1 MLNIGIAIKQCRD
14 ARGLTLQQLAINS
27 GLTKSYLSRVENGQ
41 RDPTILTI
49 ENIANALHIPVNLII
64 LLAEDED
71 KDDLS
76 SVFKP
81 INNMLKKAIMEELE
95 SGKKLEV

>member
-41 RDPTILTI
+41 RDPTILTL
-49 ENIANALHIPVNLII
+49 ESIANALHIPVNLII
-64 LLAEDED
+64 LLAEDEN
-71 KDDLS
+71 DLS

-81 INNMLKKAIMEELE
+81 INNMLKKAIMEELD